1 MINLS
6 SLLLNN
12 SIPKSKSKHSSSN
25 SNRCVRVPS
34 LSRPRKHHQKT
45 LNNFTMTNNNNHNN
59 NTKYRTHTLNLANM
73 PSINNLLSRKRK
85 TPSVKREEPDPD
97 PVLNCDF
104 KYKDL
109 NTKKTTKFSK
119 KLTKS
124 QLDRL
129 KSQLQYKK
137 NTHMEYDCRSE
148 DGTHQE
154 SFQTSN
160 FMSSSS
166 SSSSPPKKTKLR
178 SLPKTKTVFVRSKK
192 VKSKPVKKKVS
203 SVKKKV
209 SKPVKKK
216 VSSVK
221 KPVVKPVKRK
231 VSSVKKPVSK
241 PVKKKVSSVKKPVAK
256 PVKKK
261 VSSVKKPVAK
271 PVKKKVVP
279 KKKSTKRKSKQPSKV
294 LSRKD
299 LNNLGAELLG
309 EN

>member
-12 SIPKSKSKHSSSN
+12 SIPKSKSKHLSSN

-59 NTKYRTHTLNLANM
+59 NTKYRTHTLNLANI

-85 TPSVKREEPDPD
+85 TKSLKREDTD
-97 PVLNCDF
+97 SVLHCDF

-166 SSSSPPKKTKLR
+166 SSSSSPKKPKMR

-203 SVKKKV
+203 SVKKPVVKSVKRKVSSVKKKV

-216 VSSVK
+216 VSSVA
-221 KPVVKPVKRK
+221 KPVVK
-231 VSSVKKPVSK
+231 S
-241 PVKKKVSSVKKPVAK
+241 
-256 PVKKK
+256 
-261 VSSVKKPVAK
+261 
-271 PVKKKVVP
+271 VKKKVVP